1 MYDKTLVYNTY
12 SMYYKI
18 IKKDINK
25 CYFCL
30 EDINYLMNKIN
41 ATHYLNKLT
50 VLSLT
55 SENRLMLILFFIVLI
70 LFIIVIPCLLLDY
83 ILDKNK
89 KFTFNSMF

>member
-12 SMYYKI
+12 SMYY
-18 IKKDINK
+18 
-25 CYFCL
+25 
-30 EDINYLMNKIN
+30 KIN